1 MNPIQAAVAK
11 PYTVA
16 VAVLLAGLFSW
27 LAFQRIPV
35 QLKPTVDRPLI
46 TVATNFR
53 GASAIE
59 VEEQVTSELEE
70 VLQAVEGLL
79 EMTSDSSEGRSQITL
94 EYEYGTDISIAVVDV
109 INKLSRVGRLPPE
122 ADQPE
127 VEVATSDSQ
136 QVMWISLLSSYAPDR
151 VRRLVKDEVEA
162 RLTRV
167 YGVSDLLVVGGSENE
182 IQVRLDPDK
191 LVAYGVTYAELG
203 AALARGNVNVRGGT
217 VESAARQA
225 VVRTVGRALDPQA
238 LGDLIV
244 KEGPGGSV
252 RLGDLGR
259 VVDTYQETTGFVNI
273 TGKPGVAIGVSRKSG
288 TNVVQLIEEMDAA
301 CEEQN
306 AIFVSRGL
314 DVRLEPVYRETTY
327 IHAAIEFV
335 QGNLF
340 LGALLAVVVLALFLR
355 DVRSVLIVALS
366 IPISLLTVFLVLAG
380 LGRTL
385 NVISLAGLAFASGMV
400 VDNAIVVLENVFRHL
415 ERGRTPREASIEGG
429 REVWGGVLASTLTTI
444 AVFVPILLG
453 GDEASQLFVDI
464 AIAISAAVAIS
475 LVVSLTVVPVL
486 TSLWLKPRAGRAPDE
501 DAVPLGFVGR
511 AYRRWMDGIAGSR
524 ATGLKLGFVALLA
537 ALSVASLRITP
548 AAEYLPTG
556 NRNLVMFFASPIP
569 GTHPD
574 EVRDNFGPLERFIL
588 SQPEASRM
596 FAVTGQRFNGGG
608 VILKDEFADA
618 EHLDAFHR
626 KLFGP
631 AATLPG
637 FQFVVP
643 VRASLFEDPGK
654 QFEVELSGPD
664 FAMLEKASAELTGRL
679 SGVAG
684 VQFVRSSLVTGR
696 PELRVRVDESKA
708 KDVGLSVEDVGQIVE
723 TVVAGRRLSALVEGG
738 RDVDVNVVVPSARI
752 RSPQDLRELRFVAPA
767 GQVVSL
773 GSVAEVERTVGPQSV
788 RRLERER
795 NVLLTVNIAPEAP
808 LETVVDTIERDVFP
822 AMAAE
827 LGPSYTLRVGG
838 SADKLRATLRSLSAG
853 FGLSVLIVYLLLVA
867 LFQSWFSPLV
877 ILTTVPLALSG
888 GLVGITVA
896 HHLSG
901 QQASFDVI
909 AMLGFVILAGLVVN
923 NAILIVHQAGNF
935 RSEGLDARSALS
947 RSAVSRLRP
956 ILMSVI
962 TTVTG
967 MLPLALGG
975 GAGAELYQG
984 LGAVIVGGLVIST
997 VFTLILVPV
1006 LMSIGY
1012 DLVEFAA
1019 SRRGTAFETQRA

>member
-94 EYEYGTDISIAVVDV
+94 EYEYGTNISIAVVDV

-162 RLTRV
+162 RLKRV

-182 IQVRLDPDK
+182 IQVRLDPEK
-191 LVAYGVTYAELG
+191 LVAYGVTYSELG

-238 LGDLIV
+238 LGELIV

-252 RLGDLGR
+252 RLGDVGR

-301 CEEQN
+301 CVEQN
-306 AIFVSRGL
+306 AIFASRGL

-327 IHAAIEFV
+327 IHAAIKFV

-400 VDNAIVVLENVFRHL
+400 VDNAIVVLENVFRQL
-415 ERGRTPREASIEGG
+415 ERGRSPREASVEGG
-429 REVWGGVLASTLTTI
+429 REVWGVVLASTLTTI

-501 DAVPLGFVGR
+501 DLVPLGFVGR
-511 AYRRWMDGIAGSR
+511 AYQRWMDAIAGSR
-524 ATGLKLGFVALLA
+524 ATGLKVGFVALLA
-537 ALSVASLRITP
+537 A
-548 AAEYLPTG
+548 
-556 NRNLVMFFASPIP
+556 
-569 GTHPD
+569 
-574 EVRDNFGPLERFIL
+574 
-588 SQPEASRM
+588 
-596 FAVTGQRFNGGG
+596 
-608 VILKDEFADA
+608 
-618 EHLDAFHR
+618 
-626 KLFGP
+626 
-631 AATLPG
+631 
-637 FQFVVP
+637 
-643 VRASLFEDPGK
+643 
-654 QFEVELSGPD
+654 
-664 FAMLEKASAELTGRL
+664 
-679 SGVAG
+679 
-684 VQFVRSSLVTGR
+684 
-696 PELRVRVDESKA
+696 
-708 KDVGLSVEDVGQIVE
+708 
-723 TVVAGRRLSALVEGG
+723 
-738 RDVDVNVVVPSARI
+738 
-752 RSPQDLRELRFVAPA
+752 
-767 GQVVSL
+767 
-773 GSVAEVERTVGPQSV
+773 
-788 RRLERER
+788 
-795 NVLLTVNIAPEAP
+795 
-808 LETVVDTIERDVFP
+808 
-822 AMAAE
+822 
-827 LGPSYTLRVGG
+827 
-838 SADKLRATLRSLSAG
+838 
-853 FGLSVLIVYLLLVA
+853 
-867 LFQSWFSPLV
+867 
-877 ILTTVPLALSG
+877 
-888 GLVGITVA
+888 
-896 HHLSG
+896 
-901 QQASFDVI
+901 
-909 AMLGFVILAGLVVN
+909 
-923 NAILIVHQAGNF
+923 
-935 RSEGLDARSALS
+935 
-947 RSAVSRLRP
+947 
-956 ILMSVI
+956 
-962 TTVTG
+962 
-967 MLPLALGG
+967 
-975 GAGAELYQG
+975 
-984 LGAVIVGGLVIST
+984 
-997 VFTLILVPV
+997 
-1006 LMSIGY
+1006 
-1012 DLVEFAA
+1012 
-1019 SRRGTAFETQRA
+1019 

>member
-1 MNPIQAAVAK
+1 MNPIQAAVAR

-70 VLQAVEGLL
+70 VLQAVEGLS
-79 EMTSDSSEGRSQITL
+79 EMTSESSEGRSQITL
-94 EYEYGTDISIAVVDV
+94 EYEYGTDTSVAVVDV
-109 INKLSRVGRLPPE
+109 INKLSRVARLPAE

-136 QVMWISLLSSYAPDR
+136 QVMWISLLSSYSPDR

-162 RLTRV
+162 RMKRV

-182 IQVRLDPDK
+182 IQVRVDPEK
-191 LVAYGVTYAELG
+191 LVAYGVSYAELG
-203 AALARGNVNVRGGT
+203 AALSLGNVNVRGGT
-217 VESAARQA
+217 VESATRQA
-225 VVRTVGRALDPQA
+225 VVRTVGRALEPQE

-259 VVDTYQETTGFVNI
+259 IVDTYRETTGFVNI
-273 TGKPGVAIGVSRKSG
+273 SGTPGVAIGVSRKSG

-306 AIFVSRGL
+306 AIFASRGL

-340 LGALLAVVVLALFLR
+340 LGALLAIVVLALFLR

-400 VDNAIVVLENVFRHL
+400 VDNAIVVLENVFRQL
-415 ERGRTPREASIEGG
+415 ERGRSPREASVEGG

-453 GDEASQLFVDI
+453 ADEASQLFVDI
-464 AIAISAAVAIS
+464 AIAISAAVGIS

-486 TSLWLKPRAGRAPDE
+486 TSLFLRPRPGVVPD
-501 DAVPLGFVGR
+501 DDVPLGFVGR
-511 AYRRWMDGIAGSR
+511 AYARAMDRIAGSR
-524 ATGLKLGFVALLA
+524 ATGAKFGFVALLA

-569 GTHPD
+569 GTHP
-574 EVRDNFGPLERFIL
+574 EQVRDNFGPLERFIL

-618 EHLDAFHR
+618 EHLDGFHR

-631 AATLPG
+631 ASTLPG

-664 FAMLEKASAELTGRL
+664 FAVLEKASADLTSRL
-679 SGVAG
+679 SGVQG

-696 PELRVRVDESKA
+696 PELRVRVDENKA
-708 KDVGLSVEDVGQIVE
+708 KDVGLTVEQVGQIVE

-738 RDVDVNVVVPSARI
+738 REVDINVVVPSSRI
-752 RSPQDLRELRFVAPA
+752 ASPQDLRELRFVAPT

-773 GSVAEVERTVGPQSV
+773 GSVAEVERTIGPQSV

-808 LETVVDTIERDVFP
+808 LETVVETIESDVFP
-822 AMAAE
+822 VLAAE

-838 SADKLRATLRSLSAG
+838 SADKLRATLHSLSAG

-935 RSEGLDARSALS
+935 RAEGLDARTALS

-984 LGAVIVGGLVIST
+984 LGAVIVGGLVVST
-997 VFTLILVPV
+997 LFTLVLVPV

-1012 DLVEFAA
+1012 DLVDLANRRRAPEA
-1019 SRRGTAFETQRA
+1019 SPHLV